1 MIATNFDEVRQQFM
15 QPKKNFLGVENP
27 LKANKGGNPKGC
39 TVQQRQD
46 IFNIRLE
53 LNQFVP
59 EVTKRM
65 LQMIFDKG
73 TEDKERV
80 KCIELFFNRV
90 YGKPTERVEITAAD
104 NVEDMSAKQI
114 EARIMAIVEALPVSN
129 NKRVQFKSETSKR
142 KLDNAL

>member
-1 MIATNFDEVRQQFM
+1 VIANNFDEVRQQLM
-15 QPKKNFLGVENP
+15 EPKKSFLGLEGPKRV
-27 LKANKGGNPKGC
+27 NKGGNPKGC

-53 LNQFVP
+53 LNSFVP

-73 TEDKERV
+73 TEDRERI

-90 YGKPTERVEITAAD
+90 YGKPTERVEIAAAD

-114 EARIMAIVEALPVSN
+114 EARMMAIVEALPVSN
-129 NKRVQFKSETSKR
+129 NKRVQFKSLTSKR